1 MSCLTAYRYHPRK
14 PRQATITPICD
25 AGGKFDYNSF
35 FVADLGAFVTKDG
48 GFYVIK

>member
-1 MSCLTAYRYHPRK
+1 MSCLTATIDYVGGLT
-14 PRQATITPICD
+14 ATITPICD
-25 AGGKFDYNSF
+25 AGGKFDYTSF